1 MPKDKLVNNAKAIHD
16 VLMANMP
23 DDAVHDAKTCVVCSV
38 EPEGGKVPDGKTYTA
53 EEMQAALDV
62 ATTPL
67 LQELARF
74 QSAESTAAI
83 DDAVGAV
90 RAELEVRIDELQA
103 ELDLTVLG
111 KQAAID
117 EFANFKADKE
127 AKEKEDEDAKGWDAK
142 KAART
147 KDAIEI
153 ASFPEDYV
161 AANADRWTALT
172 DEVWEERK
180 AEWAAIAPISGSA
193 DRLGA
198 SIPKTTALGSLTAA
212 RETGQTRTNTTTK
225 HRALMHDVMSGMQQG
240 FDPRS
245 I

>member
-1 MPKDKLVNNAKAIHD
+1 MPKDEIVNNAKAIHD

-23 DDAVHDAKTCVVCSV
+23 DDAVHDAKTCVVCSA
-38 EPEGGKVPDGKTYTA
+38 EPEGGKVPDGKETYTA

-67 LQELARF
+67 LQELARY
-74 QSAESTAAI
+74 QSAENTAVVEA
-83 DDAVGAV
+83 AVAAAK
-90 RAELEVRIDELQA
+90 AELEGRIDELQA
-103 ELDLTVLG
+103 DLDLAVLG
-111 KQAAID
+111 KQAATD
-117 EFANFKADKE
+117 EFATYKADAA

-180 AEWAAIAPISGSA
+180 AEWAAIAPVSGSA
-193 DRLGA
+193 DRLGTT
-198 SIPKTTALGSLTAA
+198 IPATTALSAA
-212 RETGQTRTNTTTK
+212 RETGHTRSNTTTK
-225 HRALMHDVMSGMQQG
+225 HRTL
-240 FDPRS
+240 
-245 I
+245 